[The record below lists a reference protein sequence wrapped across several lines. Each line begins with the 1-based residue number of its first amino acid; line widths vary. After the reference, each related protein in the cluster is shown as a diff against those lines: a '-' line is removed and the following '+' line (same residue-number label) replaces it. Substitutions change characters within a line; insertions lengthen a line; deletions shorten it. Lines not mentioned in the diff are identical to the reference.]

1 MILEDMGS
9 TGARLLELDWK
20 VDMAQA
26 RRIMPDDAVIM
37 GNVNPSDPMFLGT
50 PDKVLAQSKAIIE
63 GTGGR
68 GLILSSGCARGANAK
83 PENVAAL
90 VRAAKLYGTFED

>member
-20 VDMAQA
+20 VDMGHA
-26 RRIMPDDAVIM
+26 RRVLPEDVVIM
-37 GNVNPSDPMFLGT
+37 GNVNPSDPMYLGT
-50 PDKVLAQSKAIIE
+50 PEQVLQQSKAIIE

-68 GLILSSGCARGANAK
+68 GLILSSGCALGANTK
-83 PENVAAL
+83 PENVAAM
-90 VRAAKLYGTFED
+90 VQAARLYGVLEG